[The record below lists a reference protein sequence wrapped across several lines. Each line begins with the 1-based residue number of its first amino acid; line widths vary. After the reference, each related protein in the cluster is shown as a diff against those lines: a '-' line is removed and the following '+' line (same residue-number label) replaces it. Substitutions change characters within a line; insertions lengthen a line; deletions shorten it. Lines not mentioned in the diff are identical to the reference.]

1 MCKSITL
8 HFPMKTTSHM
18 ILLWEIERS
27 QTPLIKRS
35 LHQFTSFSSP
45 PSPTPLQNTYI
56 LSLVDP
62 TPLSSSPKLSVNIHY
77 WPTSVKLWLIH
88 AHLVMA
94 PSKGSKLLLA
104 KEFPIIH
111 CAMCPL
117 IWAYQPSIPDLTL
130 LLSIEFTIGKKRVL
144 CEASE
149 WGTLNYGSTTKISLE
164 SHNFFK
170 CIILARHPIIIS
182 WNIRN

>member
-1 MCKSITL
+1 
-8 HFPMKTTSHM
+8 MKTTPTWSCSRKLKDQK
-18 ILLWEIERS
+18 I
-27 QTPLIKRS
+27 
-35 LHQFTSFSSP
+35 SSP
-45 PSPTPLQNTYI
+45 IYLIFQPPSLSSPTPLQTHI
-56 LSLVDP
+56 FPLVDP
-62 TPLSSSPKLSVNIHY
+62 TPLASSPKLSVNINY
-77 WPTSVKLWLIH
+77 WPTSVNLWLIH
-88 AHLVMA
+88 AHPVMA

-117 IWAYQPSIPDLTL
+117 IWAYQPSIPNLTL

-182 WNIRN
+182 WNIGKLKNVSK

>member
-1 MCKSITL
+1 MDKKKEKKSERDSEVHVKWSEGELVLVIWLVDKHLCLSQTTWVNLNPKPIRDKVCRSITL

-62 TPLSSSPKLSVNIHY
+62 TPLSSSPKLSVNINY
-77 WPTSVKLWLIH
+77 WPTSVNLWLIH
-88 AHLVMA
+88 AHPVMA

-104 KEFPIIH
+104 KEFPSFTVPCVH
-111 CAMCPL
+111 SYEHTNLPF
-117 IWAYQPSIPDLTL
+117 LT
-130 LLSIEFTIGKKRVL
+130 
-144 CEASE
+144 
-149 WGTLNYGSTTKISLE
+149 
-164 SHNFFK
+164 
-170 CIILARHPIIIS
+170 
-182 WNIRN
+182 